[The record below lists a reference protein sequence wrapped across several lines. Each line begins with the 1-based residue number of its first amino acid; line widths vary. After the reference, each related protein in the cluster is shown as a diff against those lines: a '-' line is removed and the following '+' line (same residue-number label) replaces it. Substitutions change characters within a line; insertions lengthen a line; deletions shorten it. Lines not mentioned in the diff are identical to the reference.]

1 MKLVFERFMT
11 IWVCKYGS
19 FSILDKIIS
28 LQRYSLV
35 CSNQAIVDVLLP
47 NNTKLHVSGSM
58 ENNNISKTKYAYK
71 DFVKS
76 FG

>member
-1 MKLVFERFMT
+1 MKLVFEHFMT

-47 NNTKLHVSGSM
+47 NNTKLHVSGTVYHI
-58 ENNNISKTKYAYK
+58 NKNVHI
-71 DFVKS
+71 
-76 FG
+76 